1 MKRRQGGKT
10 QKRIS
15 QVLGG
20 PYRGSATEASL
31 AGIDSALKM
40 FKAAA
45 VCVCLDVSANRPNA
59 RSTNGRPQR
68 AKHRNLLPK
77 GFPVGG
83 TLGFLSF
90 LGMLHVVTVRV
101 SYQVPKC
108 SPTVDVSCDRGC
120 A

>member
-1 MKRRQGGKT
+1 MKRRQPFSGGKT

-15 QVLGG
+15 RVLG

-59 RSTNGRPQR
+59 RSTSGRQR

-77 GFPVGG
+77 GFPLGG

-101 SYQVPKC
+101 SY
-108 SPTVDVSCDRGC
+108 
-120 A
+120 